1 MLYQKLKNYTLEDA
15 IKIEQQDRQ
24 FLALKK
30 LYENKTFSD
39 EIYILL
45 VVINALI
52 SFQLSWKGEDYWEE
66 FSKAGLQDNNRI
78 TGLKQDYMTKGYL
91 EINGDFGEKKIRI
104 DGDFEEKTKLEEKN
118 NWNYHKKSSLNHLK
132 SLIYTFFEDLLK
144 NGKNNRRFVD
154 MKLKRV
160 EKFLN
165 NNLILDSFNNHRLSC
180 ANHRN
185 SWQSQLLPKATNY
198 LWYYKDFCD
207 YVIDLNKI
215 KDYYKNMTQLAEDL
229 AKIMNQQKDA
239 KTIVFAVK
247 MFSYAARNVFWYL
260 EFFPFD
266 LAIPIDS
273 RLENLYKKYVK
284 KDFTKKEIKQYY
296 FDLAKKLNIP
306 PLHLDAILWVNYE
319 KIK

>member
-1 MLYQKLKNYTLEDA
+1 MLYKLLKNYTLQDA

-30 LYENKTFSD
+30 LYENKKFSD

-66 FSKAGLQDNNRI
+66 FGGD
-78 TGLKQDYMTKGYL
+78 L
-91 EINGDFGEKKIRI
+91 EIYGDFGER
-104 DGDFEEKTKLEEKN
+104 TKLEEKN
-118 NWNYHKKSSLNHLK
+118 NWNHYKKTFSNHLK
-132 SLIYTFFEDLLK
+132 SSIYAFFEDLLK

-165 NNLILDSFNNHRLSC
+165 NWVR
-180 ANHRN
+180 
-185 SWQSQLLPKATNY
+185 T
-198 LWYYKDFCD
+198 WYK
-207 YVIDLNKI
+207 N
-215 KDYYKNMTQLAEDL
+215 YYKNMGKLAEDL

-247 MFSYAARNVFWYL
+247 MFSYAARNVFAYL
-260 EFFPFD
+260 EYFPFD
-266 LAIPIDS
+266 LAIPVDS

-284 KDFTKKEIKQYY
+284 ENFTKKEIKQCYL
-296 FDLAKKLNIP
+296 DLAKKLNIP

-319 KIK
+319 RFFDKN